1 MMEENR
7 NRIQSD
13 TLTSLC
19 DEFQKN
25 NRIEPEKFERYG
37 VKRGL
42 RNADGSGVMAGL
54 TLICNVHGYV
64 INEAERSPVEGRLIY
79 RGIDIHDL
87 VNGCAE
93 EDRFG
98 FEETA

>member
-1 MMEENR
+1 MDRTGRHISN
-7 NRIQSD
+7 D
-13 TLTSLC
+13 TLTALC

-25 NRIEPEKFERYG
+25 NQIDPQKFEKYD

-64 INEAERSPVEGRLIY
+64 LNEGERAQWRDG
-79 RGIDIHDL
+79 
-87 VNGCAE
+87 
-93 EDRFG
+93 
-98 FEETA
+98 